1 MEDYRK
7 EEQMRKIDK
16 LISDYEQLEAKRIET
31 IRQKEEIKAA
41 IAIMETDEM
50 QKALRANKLTDRH
63 IVLFINGLRNGSISI
78 KAEDNGRL
86 FINGKEVT
94 KEEVK

>member
-1 MEDYRK
+1 MH
-7 EEQMRKIDK
+7 
-16 LISDYEQLEAKRIET
+16 
-31 IRQKEEIKAA
+31 
-41 IAIMETDEM
+41 
-50 QKALRANKLTDRH
+50 KALRANKLTDRH

-94 KEEVK
+94 KEEVKS